1 MVLRKLTLALLG
13 MGVMLPGLSHA
24 LAVRDI
30 QTKSALGQPLRVEI
44 ELSDLG
50 DLSSEDIKVGIA
62 TQEDFA
68 RLGIERVLFLTEL
81 RFDVIVNSGGRSFIR
96 ISSSK
101 RVSEPFLDFVIRI
114 SWPGNTRLQELPIL
128 LDPPVVASSR
138 VPEPAAPVVAVVEPA
153 PAAKPEPAPAAA
165 PVVAVA
171 MADTDEGATYQVR
184 RRDSLWSIAQRVRP
198 GRDVSV
204 PRMMQALYKANPQ
217 AFVANNINLLRDGQT
232 LRVPTLGE
240 VRSAGEADAAR
251 LLSSQ
256 NAASATDSRKLSRKQ
271 INATATASKPAAATV
286 QPRIEMKLVAPVGG
300 KSAAGHPEART
311 AAKSD
316 TASGSGAKGVVAG
329 KAAGA
334 GHPRPAA
341 DLAGQ
346 VAVLQNKLKSND
358 TKIAMQNARLA
369 QLEAQLKAR
378 SAQEQAKHK
387 NADKHLER
395 KAIATLACGVA
406 TQSFLSTE
414 AKAADPAP
422 AKAEGGSMM
431 PVFGGLALLVIIGAI
446 FFLKS
451 RSRKP
456 QAPSAPPVARPAP
469 AAPAAKPAPVAA
481 PAPAPAPEVKKPTDA
496 LEEAQAYFNLE
507 RFPQAVGVLNKAL
520 AQTPDRADLHL
531 MLLEIFARQQDRQSF
546 QEQYAR
552 LEALGELEAL
562 FKADEIKARLPE
574 EVKAAPAA
582 PVQEGIVDYVPSKP
596 KDEAGPSLED
606 LEKDFALSLSQP
618 NLKAV
623 DVEIRE
629 TAPVSAPA
637 VEEIDSLLDGGL
649 EFSFSKSE
657 PAEAAPQSEPAAMD
671 FAFETP
677 AAEPAQVDQKF
688 EELSLDSFDA
698 FLAEQTA
705 APAPV
710 IEQPAAAAEPD
721 FDFDKALS
729 DFQEETGVAEPEAPA
744 AAIVEPVIEAA
755 AADVVDLAEGLELEE
770 FNVSQINLPVTDAPL
785 RSETQTGLE
794 ALDGD
799 FNFDDFAKTPE
810 PVVEAAPAPAAF
822 ESFESVDMGSAAAAF
837 DAELSGQGADDL
849 SLDEEAGFDVA
860 DDASDALSSLDKEF
874 TFLAAT
880 DENATRLELARAY
893 VDMGDKAAARDLL
906 EEVVADGKE
915 NQKQEAQ
922 GMLMRI
928 A

>member
-1 MVLRKLTLALLG
+1 
-13 MGVMLPGLSHA
+13 
-24 LAVRDI
+24 
-30 QTKSALGQPLRVEI
+30 
-44 ELSDLG
+44 
-50 DLSSEDIKVGIA
+50 
-62 TQEDFA
+62 
-68 RLGIERVLFLTEL
+68 
-81 RFDVIVNSGGRSFIR
+81 
-96 ISSSK
+96 
-101 RVSEPFLDFVIRI
+101 
-114 SWPGNTRLQELPIL
+114 
-128 LDPPVVASSR
+128 
-138 VPEPAAPVVAVVEPA
+138 
-153 PAAKPEPAPAAA
+153 
-165 PVVAVA
+165 
-171 MADTDEGATYQVR
+171 
-184 RRDSLWSIAQRVRP
+184 
-198 GRDVSV
+198 
-204 PRMMQALYKANPQ
+204 
-217 AFVANNINLLRDGQT
+217 
-232 LRVPTLGE
+232 
-240 VRSAGEADAAR
+240 
-251 LLSSQ
+251 
-256 NAASATDSRKLSRKQ
+256 SATDTRKLSRKQ
-271 INATATASKPAAATV
+271 INATSSASKPAPVAA
-286 QPRIEMKLVAPVGG
+286 QPRIEMKLVAPAGG
-300 KSAAGHPEART
+300 KSATGHPSTGIATAKSEVSAAS
-311 AAKSD
+311 AAK
-316 TASGSGAKGVVAG
+316 VVAG
-329 KAAGA
+329 GKSGGS
-334 GHPRPAA
+334 GHSRSAA

-346 VAVLQNKLKSND
+346 VSVLQNKLKSND
-358 TKIAMQNARLA
+358 MKIAMQNARLA

-378 SAQEQAKHK
+378 AAQEQAKHK

-456 QAPSAPPVARPAP
+456 QAPSAAPSARQAP
-469 AAPAAKPAPVAA
+469 AAPVKPAATPAAA
-481 PAPAPAPEVKKPTDA
+481 PAPAPVPAPAPASEVKKPTDP

-507 RFPQAVGVLNKAL
+507 RYPQAVGVLNKAL

-531 MLLEIFARQQDRQSF
+531 LLLEIFVRQNDRQSF

-574 EVKAAPAA
+574 EVKAAPVSSA
-582 PVQEGIVDYVPSKP
+582 PEGTLDFVPSKP
-596 KDEAGPSLED
+596 KEDAGPSLED

-629 TAPVSAPA
+629 TAPASAPV

-657 PAEAAPQSEPAAMD
+657 PAAAPAPVEPAAMD
-671 FAFETP
+671 FAFDAPTE
-677 AAEPAQVDQKF
+677 EPAKVEQKF

-705 APAPV
+705 APQPVVEQVAAPA
-710 IEQPAAAAEPD
+710 PAAD
-721 FDFDKALS
+721 FDFEKALS
-729 DFQEETGVAEPEAPA
+729 DFKEESGVAEPETPAPA
-744 AAIVEPVIEAA
+744 EPETFVAAPAP

-799 FNFDDFAKTPE
+799 FNFDDFATTPE
-810 PVVEAAPAPAAF
+810 PAAEAAPAPAAF
-822 ESFESVDMGSAAAAF
+822 DAFESKDLGSAAAAF
-837 DAELSGQGADDL
+837 DAELSGQGDDL
-849 SLDEEAGFDVA
+849 SLNDEAGFDLGGG
-860 DDASDALSSLDKEF
+860 DADALAALDKEF
-874 TFLAAT
+874 TFLAST

-906 EEVVADGKE
+906 EEVVAEGKE